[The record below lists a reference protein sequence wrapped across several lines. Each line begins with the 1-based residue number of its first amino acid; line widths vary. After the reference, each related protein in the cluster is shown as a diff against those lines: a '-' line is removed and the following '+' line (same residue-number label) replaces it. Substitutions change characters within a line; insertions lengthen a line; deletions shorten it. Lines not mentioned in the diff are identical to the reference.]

1 MIKEILFPYPQSHS
15 VAPVCFHARPVS
27 EQIPVFHASM
37 GLTDSNLCLL
47 CLSSPPPCIPL
58 LLFLCFCPKDGAPG
72 KIDGKMYV
80 YMCVLDCACVCVYL
94 LCCPRDSSSV
104 LLTINS
110 CTPGDLTILV
120 VCMTCLHDISPP
132 VLLAVNNSKMEMVTC
147 SSYYQQCVI
156 CTGMLRRKK
165 CSKM

>member
-47 CLSSPPPCIPL
+47 CLSSPPPCTPL

-80 YMCVLDCACVCVYL
+80 YMCVRVWMSTFCTVRGIRAVFFW
-94 LCCPRDSSSV
+94 R
-104 LLTINS
+104 LTAVH
-110 CTPGDLTILV
+110 LTMWSLPLV
-120 VCMTCLHDISPP
+120 VCMTCLHDISRP
-132 VLLAVNNSKMEMVTC
+132 LLLTVVQRNENGHLYFILSVMC
-147 SSYYQQCVI
+147 HLY
-156 CTGMLRRKK
+156 
-165 CSKM
+165 